1 MSEQSEAS
9 EDEVAFRYDAGLAN
23 KIELAWQH
31 RWQAEGTFQAPNPA
45 GDLAAGFDQVA
56 GWPKAYILDYFPYP
70 SGEGLHVGHPLGYI
84 ATDVLCRFM
93 RMTGHNVL
101 HAFGY
106 DAFGLPAEQYAI
118 GTGQHPAVT
127 TRDNISHMRWQLLRL
142 GLGYDTRREF
152 ATTDPRFYRWTQ
164 WIFLQIWGSWFD
176 SGQQR
181 ARPISELVAEFEDG
195 TRTPSGPANPGGK
208 PWAELDELTRR
219 RVIDGWRLAYVGE
232 EMVNWCPGLG
242 TVLAN
247 EEITADGRSDV
258 GNFPVYRRPL
268 RQWLLRITAYA
279 ERLLADLDDLDW
291 PEPIKLQQ
299 RNWIGRSDGATIVF
313 RVAGTGVTSTGVTSS
328 EVTSTG
334 DLQIEAFSTRP
345 DTLPGATYL
354 VLAPE
359 HPLAS
364 ALATADRREAVAAY
378 QRQACV
384 LSDVQ
389 RAERDK
395 TGVFTGSY
403 VTNPV
408 TRAPIPVF
416 LADYVLMGYGTG
428 AIMAVPAHDER
439 DLEFAQ
445 RFDLPVTTVVTADG
459 EYAGWDGAGLDLAP
473 GTSTGAAVDAA
484 IGWLESTGHGRR
496 QRTYRLRDW
505 LFSRQRYWG
514 EPFPIVYDSEGLPVA
529 LPEDMLPVTL
539 PEMTDFA
546 AAPPSP
552 DGADEPAPPL
562 ARAREWAT
570 VELDLGHGRHRYRRE
585 LNTMP
590 QWAGSCWYYL
600 RYLDPHNDEAFV
612 GAQAER
618 YWMVPRGAP
627 AGEGGV
633 DLYMGGGEHAVLHLL
648 YARFWHKVLF
658 DLGHVSTAEP
668 FRRLVNNGM
677 ITADA
682 FLDSREMY
690 VPADEV
696 EPLGDGT
703 FARHGEPVTRR
714 AGKMGKSK
722 KNSISPDQMYASY
735 GADTLRL
742 YEMAMGPIGAD
753 RPWQTED
760 IAGVYRFLQRLWRS
774 LVDER
779 TGDLAVD
786 DGPPDEAD
794 LRLLHA
800 TIGQVREHYAG
811 LRFNIAI
818 ARLQEFSGHAARI
831 AAGRGSLPRALAEPL
846 VLMVAPLAPH
856 IAEELWA
863 RLGHR
868 ESLAY
873 EPFPEADPELAA
885 ERTVVLPVQVDGRTR
900 LRIEVPAD
908 ASREQ
913 IAEILDTNPDVA
925 RHVGAATVDRVVV
938 VPGRIVNIVT
948 RR

>member
-1 MSEQSEAS
+1 MSEDVTVAPGTTPGGQAGQAG
-9 EDEVAFRYDAGLAN
+9 DELAFRYDAGLAN
-23 KIELAWQH
+23 KIELAWQQ

-45 GDLAAGFDQVA
+45 GDLAQGFDRMA
-56 GWPKAYILDYFPYP
+56 GHPKAYILDFFPYP
-70 SGEGLHVGHPLGYI
+70 SGDGLHVGHPLGYI
-84 ATDVLCRFM
+84 GTDVLSRFQ

-118 GTGQHPAVT
+118 STGQHPAIT
-127 TRDNISHMRWQLLRL
+127 TRDNITRMRWQLLRL

-164 WIFLQIWGSWFD
+164 WIFLQIFNSWFD
-176 SGQQR
+176 TSQQR
-181 ARPISELVAEFEDG
+181 ARPIRELVAEFEAGARRPD
-195 TRTPSGPANPGGK
+195 GPANPDRK
-208 PWAELDELTRR
+208 AWAELDELTRR
-219 RVIDGWRLAYVGE
+219 RVVDGWRLAYVAE
-232 EMVNWCPGLG
+232 EVVNWSPGLG

-247 EEITADGRSDV
+247 EEVTADGRSDV

-279 ERLLADLDDLDW
+279 ERLLADLDGLDW

-313 RVAGTGVTSTGVTSS
+313 AVTSGPPGTADLPI
-328 EVTSTG
+328 EVFT
-334 DLQIEAFSTRP
+334 TRP
-345 DTLPGATYL
+345 DTLPGATYM

-364 ALATADRREAVAAY
+364 VLVTAEHRDAVAAY
-378 QRQACV
+378 QRQAAE
-384 LSDVQ
+384 LSDLQ

-408 TRAPIPVF
+408 TGQPIPV
-416 LADYVLMGYGTG
+416 LVADYVLMGYGTG

-445 RFDLPVTTVVTADG
+445 RFGLPVTTVVGGDG
-459 EYAGWDGAGLDLAP
+459 EYAGWEEAGLDLEP
-473 GTSTGAAVDAA
+473 GASTSEAIDAA
-484 IGWLESTGHGRR
+484 IGWLERTGHGRR
-496 QRTYRLRDW
+496 ERTYRLRDW

-514 EPFPIVYDSEGLPVA
+514 EPFPIVYDSDGLPVA

-539 PEMTDFA
+539 PELTDFA
-546 AAPPSP
+546 ARPSP
-552 DGADEPAPPL
+552 DSDEPVPPL
-562 ARAREWAT
+562 ARAGEWAT
-570 VELDLGHGRHRYRRE
+570 VELDLGHGRQVYRRE

-600 RYLDPHNDEAFV
+600 RYLDPHNDHAFV
-612 GAQAER
+612 GREAER
-618 YWMVPRGAP
+618 YWMVPEGAP

-633 DLYMGGGEHAVLHLL
+633 DLYVGGGEHAVLHLL

-658 DLGHVSTAEP
+658 DLGYVSTAEP
-668 FRRLVNNGM
+668 FWRLVNNGM

-690 VPADEV
+690 VPAGEV
-696 EPLGDGT
+696 ERLADGT
-703 FARHGEPVTRR
+703 FMRHGELVTRR
-714 AGKMGKSK
+714 VGKMGKSK
-722 KNSISPDQMYASY
+722 KNSISPDDMYASY

-742 YEMAMGPIGAD
+742 YEMAMGPIGVD

-760 IAGVYRFLQRLWRS
+760 ITGVYRFLQRLWRS

-786 DGPPDEAD
+786 DGSLDQAT

-800 TIGQVREHYAG
+800 TISQVREHYAG

-818 ARLQEFSGHAARI
+818 ARLQEFTSHAARI
-831 AAGRGSLPRALAEPL
+831 AAERGSLPRSLAEPL

-856 IAEELWA
+856 ISEELWA
-863 RLGHR
+863 RLGHP

-873 EPFPEADPELAA
+873 APFPQADPALAA
-885 ERTVVLPVQVDGRTR
+885 EPTVVLPVQVNGKTR
-900 LRIEVPAD
+900 VRIEVPAD

-913 IAEILDTNPDVA
+913 ISEIVDGHPEVAAHLGGAEVE
-925 RHVGAATVDRVVV
+925 RVVV